1 MTIRQKKKRVKA
13 KIIKGMPLTK
23 TELYWGQKYY
33 GYDIEKIYEVVD
45 TCTGVV
51 AEQLGEA
58 FKRIVEATMTT
69 SSVLFSVA
77 EHCSRLAVECDKS
90 IAEFGEMA
98 RSDIY
103 DNQA

>member
-45 TCTGVV
+45 TCAGVV
-51 AEQLGEA
+51 AEQLGEI
-58 FKRIVEATMTT
+58 FLRIAEESKTT
-69 SSVLFSVA
+69 SSVLCSVA
-77 EHCSRLAVECDKS
+77 EYCSRLAVEYDKL